1 MDCLPSFCA
10 CNIVLI
16 EILLL
21 SKVSNLRMHYDDDNV
36 LSRERERENKL
47 DYISFNTEIS
57 L

>member
-36 LSRERERENKL
+36 LSRERENKL